1 MDLSIVIP
9 VYNEEENILELA
21 REVDEAMEKVDLEW
35 ECLWVDDGST
45 DRTRDHLKIVAVK
58 DPRKRHR
65 FVSFAENAGQS
76 AALWAGFRLARGKL
90 IATLDGDGQNDPRDI
105 PRLVSFLKNSGVDMV
120 NGYRAKRHDSWVRK
134 ISSRIANAFRNRVTG
149 KTVRDVG
156 CSTRVF
162 RRECVE
168 HLPPF
173 KGFHRF
179 LPTLV
184 VLEGY
189 RITEVPVNHRPRLKG
204 VPKYGIHNRL
214 WVGLLDSFGVW
225 WLRKRAFR
233 YTIHERFPETKDGK

>member
-1 MDLSIVIP
+1 MELSVIIP
-9 VYNEEENILELA
+9 VFNEEENVEDLA
-21 REVDEAMEKVDLEW
+21 AEVDRALEGSGLTW

-45 DRTRDHLKIVAVK
+45 DGTADRLTIIAARDPKE
-58 DPRKRHR
+58 RHR
-65 FVSFAENAGQS
+65 FLRFERNAGQS
-76 AALWAGFRLARGKL
+76 AALWAGFRHARGRL
-90 IATLDGDGQNDPRDI
+90 IATLDGDGQNDPRDL
-105 PRLVSFLKNSGVDMV
+105 PRLVDMLRHGGYDMV
-120 NGYRAKRHDSWVRK
+120 NGYRAKRHDSWLRR

-173 KGFHRF
+173 KGLHRF

-184 VLEGY
+184 VLYGY
-189 RITEVPVNHRPRLKG
+189 RITETPVGHRPRRKG
-204 VPKYGIHNRL
+204 VTKYGIHNRL

-225 WLRKRAFR
+225 WLRRRAFHYR
-233 YTIHERFPETKDGK
+233 IVQTFPEEKHS